1 MCRNFQTLGIKPGA
15 AQSLKQGGQGILSN
29 RRCPGQRPKILL
41 SQLAHGDQLL
51 FGTGARYTRSHKPLR
66 LLASAPIGTKS
77 DALKAE
83 LAIKRLPKDKK
94 LTAIQTL
101 VSINP
106 HPPERSSSMNKSELI
121 EAIAKSAELTKADA
135 ERALSATIETVVKT
149 VAKGDTVTLVGFGT
163 FKSSKRAARTGR
175 NPATG
180 AAIKIAASTVPR
192 FTAGATFK
200 TAVAGKK
207 AKKK

>member
-1 MCRNFQTLGIKPGA
+1 MPGKTWFVYLLECADGSLYTGTTVDIA
-15 AQSLKQGGQGILSN
+15 ARLSTH
-29 RRCPGQRPKILL
+29 L
-41 SQLAHGDQLL
+41 SGK
-51 FGTGARYTRSHKPLR
+51 GARYTRSHKPLR
-66 LLASAPIGTKS
+66 LLASAPVGNRS
-77 DALKAE
+77 EALKAE
-83 LAIKRLPKDKK
+83 LAIKRLPKDQK
-94 LTAIQTL
+94 LPAVQSL
-101 VSINP
+101 ASP
-106 HPPERSSSMNKSELI
+106 SSHPLKRSSFMNKSELI

-135 ERALSATIETVVKT
+135 ERALNATIEAVVKT

>member
-1 MCRNFQTLGIKPGA
+1 MPAKTWLIYLLECVDGSFYTGITVDLA
-15 AQSLKQGGQGILSN
+15 TRFADHQSGK
-29 RRCPGQRPKILL
+29 
-41 SQLAHGDQLL
+41 
-51 FGTGARYTRSHKPLR
+51 GARYTRSHKPLR
-66 LLASAPIGTKS
+66 LLASAPVGTRPE
-77 DALKAE
+77 ALKAE
-83 LAIKRLPKDKK
+83 LAVKRMPKDQK
-94 LTAIQTL
+94 LLAVQSYALHI
-101 VSINP
+101 P
-106 HPPERSSSMNKSELI
+106 HQPERSHVMNKSELI
-121 EAIAKSAELTKADA
+121 EAIAKSSELTKTDA
-135 ERALSATIETVVKT
+135 ERALNATIETIVKA